1 MTDKAQIDD
10 GKNVIKKI
18 GATQGGIIGGAVAGA
33 ATGAAA
39 STVAT
44 ATAGTATSLT
54 VGSTFAPFVS
64 ALGAAKVASLPAAIL
79 VLANP
84 VGGAVATG
92 VLAVGGA
99 IAGYKIAKA
108 ISKKI

>member
-1 MTDKAQIDD
+1 MTDKTQRDD

-39 STVAT
+39 STVA
-44 ATAGTATSLT
+44 AAAAGTATSLT

-64 ALGAAKVASLPAAIL
+64 ALGAAKVASLPAIVLA
-79 VLANP
+79 LANP
-84 VGGAVATG
+84 VGAAAATG

-99 IAGYKIAKA
+99 VIGYKIAKS